1 MTVLLVFGLFVVIAT
16 AHNITSL
23 DVPRYGDPQKEAR
36 LVCHYVSERD
46 DPALHSVKWYRGN
59 HEIFRFTPEQTPPTR
74 TFNTTLGEVTKGS
87 CNLHS
92 CAITVV
98 LPKTYNTRISFT
110 CEVST
115 EGPRFAVVKQTK
127 NLTVAVILKE
137 DPVISGV
144 PSSVQFG
151 EDVIMNCTTVPAMPP
166 ANIVWYI
173 DGKQEKVEPWSINY
187 TRVSAPD
194 EWGLRSTWRYLRLRV
209 NTTRGSVA
217 IRCDAMQPTWPPYI
231 RSTNASLVVA
241 RSPHLSMFTASER
254 MRIRNPDQASKQIEV
269 SQHQEGTL
277 KGAINITEGR

>member
-1 MTVLLVFGLFVVIAT
+1 MPYLLIWHMLIAT

-23 DVPRYGDPQKEAR
+23 DVPRYGDPHKDAR
-36 LVCHYVSERD
+36 LVCHYVNDRD
-46 DPALHSVKWYRGN
+46 DPPLHSVKWYRGN

-74 TFNTTLGEVTKGS
+74 TFNTTLGEVTKGV

-92 CAITVV
+92 CAISVV

-137 DPVISGV
+137 DPVIIGA

-151 EDVIMNCTTVPAMPP
+151 EDILLNCTTGPAMPP

-173 DGKQEKVEPWSINY
+173 DGKQERVEPWTINN
-187 TRVSAPD
+187 THVSGPD
-194 EWGLRSTWRYLRLRV
+194 EYGLRSSWRSLRIRV
-209 NTTRGSVA
+209 NTPRGAVA
-217 IRCDAMQPTWPPYI
+217 VRCDATQPTWPPYV
-231 RSTNASLVVA
+231 RTTNTTLVVA
-241 RSPHLSMFTASER
+241 RSPHPFMFTASGSSHP
-254 MRIRNPDQASKQIEV
+254 ILEV
-269 SQHQEGTL
+269 SVMVIASCLSSVHIFSKYSALSEV
-277 KGAINITEGR
+277 